1 MVKCLNN
8 DDKMRPAK
16 KMDEM
21 CENTH
26 GQSTNNAPWSTNPFS
41 FDFFLP
47 QALKDH
53 WTFYSIEGT
62 SLSQKC
68 FFTMV
73 MDSSPTL
80 RTPR

>member
-1 MVKCLNN
+1 
-8 DDKMRPAK
+8 
-16 KMDEM
+16 M

-53 WTFYSIEGT
+53 WTFTPLKGHHCPRNAFLQWSWIQVPHCAHPIERA
-62 SLSQKC
+62 SVFQKC
-68 FFTMV
+68 LVFDLMGIF
-73 MDSSPTL
+73 
-80 RTPR
+80 